1 MKMPNMPFLIGK
13 DNLDEST
20 FCNESHLLSND
31 IDCTTTFCE
40 CTHVLQVKLNSVV
53 ELIMIDEGFTYDA
66 NHPFHLHG
74 HSFRVLAMERV
85 SSNVTVDQ
93 VSSPFTKQQY
103 LIIIIHYYVSKI
115 DSLYV
120 RLLEK
125 KFEIIINSDSMLIN
139 SSSTRSM
146 ALID

>member
-13 DNLDEST
+13 DNLDESS

-31 IDCTTTFCE
+31 IDCTTSFCE

-93 VSSPFTKQQY
+93 VKQY
-103 LIIIIHYYVSKI
+103 FYICFILI
-115 DSLYV
+115 
-120 RLLEK
+120 LL
-125 KFEIIINSDSMLIN
+125 FIFFLNNLN
-139 SSSTRSM
+139 
-146 ALID
+146 